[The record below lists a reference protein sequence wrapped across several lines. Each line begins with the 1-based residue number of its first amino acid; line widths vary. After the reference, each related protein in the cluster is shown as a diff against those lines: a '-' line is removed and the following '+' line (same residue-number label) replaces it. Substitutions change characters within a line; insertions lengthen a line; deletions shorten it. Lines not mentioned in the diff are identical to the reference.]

1 MRFYINPGTTM
12 TKAANLLGLFLLLA
26 SATPLMAQP
35 AAADSA
41 TDEAVRRQAA
51 IIMLRQ
57 RLAEAKGALDKADLV
72 GASERYERAYEFVQV
87 IGVGI
92 DPESQELSP
101 GCPPCDWRWPSRRSN
116 AGVLG
121 RPICTSNAC

>member
-26 SATPLMAQP
+26 STTSLMAQP

-51 IIMLRQ
+51 IITGLNSD
-57 RLAEAKGALDKADLV
+57 GTVALKVFARTRTYDLPSV
-72 GASERYERAYEFVQV
+72 VY
-87 IGVGI
+87 
-92 DPESQELSP
+92 SQTP
-101 GCPPCDWRWPSRRSN
+101 ARWRWSWPPR
-116 AGVLG
+116 V
-121 RPICTSNAC
+121 